1 MIYGLYLSAT
11 GVLTNSYR
19 QDVISNNIA
28 NAETVGFKKDLALF
42 QQRPTAAQEAGNLS
56 ASNRLLESLGGGIF
70 ASPTRIDTSQGDLEP
85 TSNSLDIGIQGN
97 GYFKVSDGI
106 KTNLTRDGR
115 FMLDYT
121 GHLVMGN
128 HVGQQVLDQKDRPI
142 QFDLKLSGKPIAIN
156 EQGVI
161 TQQGKPVGTLGLYD
175 VTDSSKLQKQG
186 GNLMSHPDVANLR
199 PANGIMRGGFIEHAN
214 VEPATEL
221 ALLMDSQ
228 RQLEANA
235 NMIRYQDQTLARLVN
250 DVGKIS

>member
-42 QQRPTAAQEAGNLS
+42 QQRPTAAQETGNLS

-85 TSNSLDIGIQGN
+85 TSNSLDIGIQGK
-97 GYFKVSDGI
+97 GYFKVSDGG

-115 FMLDYT
+115 FVLDYA

-128 HVGQQVLDQKDRPI
+128 NVNQQVLDQKDRPI
-142 QFDLKLSGKPIAIN
+142 QFDLKQTGKPIAIN
-156 EQGVI
+156 EQGAI
-161 TQQGKPVGTLGLYD
+161 TQDGKPVAVIGLYD
-175 VTDSSKLQKQG
+175 APDSSKLQKKG
-186 GNLMSHPDVANLR
+186 GNLMSHPDIANLK
-199 PANGIMRGGFIEHAN
+199 PATGIIRDGFIEHAN

-221 ALLMDSQ
+221 TLLMDSQ